1 MATKTVN
8 DLKLQVKFKA
18 GTSASGKPSY
28 KNFSIN
34 KIKLDA
40 TDDQLLAAGNALIG
54 IASFEEGGEVLRID
68 YAELKAN

>member
-1 MATKTVN
+1 MANKTAN
-8 DLKLQVKFKA
+8 DLKLQIRFKA
-18 GTSASGKPSY
+18 GTSATGKQTY

-54 IASFEEGGEVLRID
+54 IASFEDGGEVIHID
-68 YAELKAN
+68 NSELKA

>member
-1 MATKTVN
+1 MANKTAN
-8 DLKLQVKFKA
+8 DLKLQIRFKA
-18 GTSASGKPSY
+18 GTSATGKPTY

-54 IASFEEGGEVLRID
+54 IASFEDGGEVIRID
-68 YAELKAN
+68 NTELKA

>member
-8 DLKLQVKFKA
+8 DLKLQIRFKA
-18 GTSASGKPSY
+18 GTSATGKPTY

-54 IASFEEGGEVLRID
+54 IASFENGAEVIRID
-68 YAELKAN
+68 NAELKA